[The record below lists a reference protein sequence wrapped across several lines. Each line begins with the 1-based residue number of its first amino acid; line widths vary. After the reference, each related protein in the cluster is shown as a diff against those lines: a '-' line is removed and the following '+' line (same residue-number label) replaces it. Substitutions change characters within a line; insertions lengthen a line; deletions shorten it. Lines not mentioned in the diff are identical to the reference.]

1 MVTIYDV
8 ARTAGVSPATVS
20 RVFNGIKV
28 TPARVEAVRR
38 AAQELG
44 FVPNRNARRLRT
56 SSSEIIAMMVPD
68 IENPFFTVMTRA
80 VEDVA
85 RAGGYSV
92 MLCNTD
98 EDPVREQEYLRVAV
112 SDPVAGIIMVPSS
125 STTDLA
131 LPLERGVPVVCVDR
145 RAPGG
150 AVDSVV
156 ADNVAGAES
165 GTRLLFEA
173 GYEAVACVT
182 GPQRVETARERL
194 QGYRMAHLA
203 CAGAEPQPEFV
214 HHTEYTIAGGEKAA
228 RDLLALPHPPDA
240 IFAAN
245 NKIAAGVIRVLA
257 ESDRLPPRTG
267 VVSFGG
273 LPMVLLAPRGI
284 MVTHLP
290 TRDLGLTAARMLLE
304 RINGLDAS
312 PREVILPVVVGDE
325 ESGLSLIE
333 GAGAL

>member
-8 ARTAGVSPATVS
+8 ARRAGVSPATVS

-28 TPARVEAVRR
+28 TPDRVEAVRR
-38 AAQELG
+38 AAEELG

-98 EDPVREQEYLRVAV
+98 EDPEREQEYLRVAV

-131 LPLERGVPVVCVDR
+131 LPLERGLPVVCVDR

-156 ADNVAGAES
+156 ADNVAGAEA
-165 GTRLLFEA
+165 GTRLLFDA
-173 GYEAVACVT
+173 GYRAVACVT
-182 GPQRVETARERL
+182 GPEQVETARERL
-194 QGYRMAHLA
+194 LGYRNAHLERT
-203 CAGAEPQPEFV
+203 GAEPRREFV
-214 HHTEYTIAGGEKAA
+214 HHTEYTIAGGESAA
-228 RDLLALPHPPDA
+228 RALLALPEPPDA

-245 NKIAAGVIRVLA
+245 NKLAAGVIRILA
-257 ESDRLPPRTG
+257 EADRLPPRVG

-304 RINGLDAS
+304 RIAGLGS
-312 PREVILPVVVGDE
+312 PPREVILPVVIGDE